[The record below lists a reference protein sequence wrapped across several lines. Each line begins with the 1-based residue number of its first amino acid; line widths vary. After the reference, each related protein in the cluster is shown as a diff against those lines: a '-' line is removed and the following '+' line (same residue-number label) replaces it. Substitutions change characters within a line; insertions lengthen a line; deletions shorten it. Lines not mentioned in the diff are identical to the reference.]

1 MTKQTAKLW
10 NRQKNFVKVAHIAF
24 GSYFRKKTTTHF
36 HMFYKQLQERPV
48 MKTVSNSKIIQGP
61 AIFSLVDRFY
71 LNWPEKYL
79 FNSVIMSEKVG

>member
-36 HMFYKQLQERPV
+36 HVLQAASGKASYENCFQLKNNLGTCDFFARRP
-48 MKTVSNSKIIQGP
+48 I
-61 AIFSLVDRFY
+61 
-71 LNWPEKYL
+71 L
-79 FNSVIMSEKVG
+79 FELT